1 MECHHLSEL
10 IHRQASKFGDEE
22 ALKIRDR
29 DTHKWHSVSWNE
41 FSKKVMSVAQA
52 LCHFGLKPQA
62 NVGIYTPNC
71 AECFYVDYGAFANR
85 GAVVPLYSTAST
97 AQLTYIFR
105 EAEIEILFVGEQ
117 DQYDKAYTL
126 QTSRITH
133 LKQLIVLDPA
143 VKFALNDKT
152 TIYFEAFISP
162 KNRNSQDII
171 SVDKRMKSAQNED
184 TAHII
189 YTSGTTGESKGVV
202 LTHAN
207 YRAVMQTHDIR
218 LDYLK
223 QRFLSMSFLPMAH
236 IFEKAWSIYC
246 FHRGCSIAIC
256 PDPHIVQDCLQEV
269 RPEAMCS
276 VPRFWEKVY
285 AGVQEKIDNSNWLIA
300 NLFIDAIN
308 TGERY
313 VMDYCNENKKA
324 PLVLRLKFRFYDKTV
339 YRLVKKA
346 VGIERGVI
354 FPAAGSFL
362 SDEIITLLR
371 ALNIPLVYGYGLSET
386 TATVTCYPR
395 SQFEVGTVGKVMP
408 ETEVRIGDKGEI
420 LVKSA
425 SVMKEYYKKPKA
437 TATAFTED
445 GFFRT
450 GDVGYL
456 TENQGIV
463 LTDRL
468 KDLYKTSNGKYIAP
482 QQLESRLTTDKYIE
496 AAMVVGDQRRYV
508 TALIIPDEAEV
519 LRFAKSKGISRPSVE
534 DLYRDKDIHELFE
547 QRICAMQADIPGYEQ
562 IKRFELLSEP
572 FSIQNG
578 ELTNTLK
585 MKRRVILERYADV
598 IDLMYA

>member
-22 ALKIRDR
+22 ALKIRDM
-29 DTHKWHSVSWNE
+29 DTHKWYSVSWSE

-62 NVGIYTPNC
+62 NVGIYTPNR

-97 AQLTYIFR
+97 AQLTYILR

-133 LKQLIVLDPA
+133 LKQLIILDPA
-143 VKFALNDKT
+143 VKLMHNDKT

-171 SVDKRMKSAQNED
+171 SVEKRMKSAQNDD

-236 IFEKAWSIYC
+236 IFEKAWAIYC

-256 PDPHIVQDCLQEV
+256 PDPHVIQDCLHEV

-285 AGVQEKIDNSNWLIA
+285 AGVQEKIDNSNWLVA

-313 VMDYCNENKKA
+313 VMEYCNENKKA
-324 PLVLRLKFRFYDKTV
+324 PLGLRLKFHFYDKTV
-339 YRLVKKA
+339 YRLVKKTI
-346 VGIERGVI
+346 GIEYGVF
-354 FPAAGSFL
+354 FPVAGSFL

-408 ETEVRIGDKGEI
+408 EMEVRIGDKGEI
-420 LVKSA
+420 LVKAA

-437 TATAFTED
+437 TAAVFTED

-456 TENQGIV
+456 TERQGIV

-482 QQLESRLTTDKYIE
+482 QQLESRLTSDKYIE

-519 LRFAKSKGISRPSVE
+519 LRFAKSKGISRQSIE
-534 DLYRDKDIHELFE
+534 DLYKDKDIHELFE
-547 QRICAMQADIPGYEQ
+547 QRICALQADISGYEQ